1 MSGKYLN
8 KEQVK
13 QQEQTRRTAMSATV
27 KLAIVLVIIAVV
39 LLNIFT
45 HFIQVV
51 NYRGSGME
59 PSLHNGEILVLQKT
73 QKVKEGDIIAFY
85 YNNQVLVRRV
95 ISTGGKQLSIA
106 QDGTVSVNGIVQEEK
121 YLENLSLGQCNI
133 DFPYHVR
140 TGYVFVMG
148 DNRETAMDSRLKEIG
163 LIPAGRIIG
172 KVIFTI

>member
-1 MSGKYLN
+1 MGGKYLD

-13 QQEQTRRTAMSATV
+13 QQEQQRRKAMSATL

-51 NYRGSGME
+51 NYKGGGME
-59 PSLHNGEILVLQKT
+59 PNLHNGQLLILQKT
-73 QKVKEGDIIAFY
+73 QKVQEGDIIAFY

-95 ISTGGKQLSIA
+95 VSTGGKQLSIA
-106 QDGTVSVNGIVQEEK
+106 EDGAVSVNGIVQEEK
-121 YLENLSLGQCNI
+121 YLTNRSLGQCNI
-133 DFPYHVR
+133 DFPYHVQ

-163 LIPAGRIIG
+163 LVPVGRIIG
-172 KVIFTI
+172 KVILTI